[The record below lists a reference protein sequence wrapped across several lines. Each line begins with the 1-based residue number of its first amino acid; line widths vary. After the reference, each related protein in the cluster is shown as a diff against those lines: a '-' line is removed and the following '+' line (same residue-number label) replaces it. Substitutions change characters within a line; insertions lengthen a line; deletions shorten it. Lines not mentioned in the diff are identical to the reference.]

1 MARKFLT
8 AVDLSKNELQNVRIQ
23 NLASAPSSPVPGQMY
38 YDTTVNKL
46 YWYNGTTWID
56 AMGDE
61 ITYATTAELADVD
74 AAAESAGTS
83 TTVPRGDHKHAAAV
97 GTPGNS
103 APGDV
108 ASAGTATTLAR
119 SDHKHGREN
128 HGSAEHSSI
137 PLSALAAPT
146 TNVSFNSQKITNLAD
161 PTAAQDAA
169 TKAYVD
175 AVKTGLD
182 VKDSVRAATTGNI
195 TLSGTQTIDGVAL
208 AVGDRV
214 LVKDQTTASQ
224 NGIYVVA
231 SGAWS
236 RAPDADSNAEVT
248 AGMYCFVTE
257 GTTNGDT
264 GWLLTTNDPITLGT
278 TNLSFAQFTG
288 GGGSVNAG
296 AGLTKTGSTLDVGAG
311 TGITVNADDV
321 AVRRDGTN
329 GQHVPLKYAADIG
342 DGSSTS
348 ITVTHNLGTKDVLVA
363 LYDNSTP
370 FAEVECDVEHTSTSA
385 ITLKFTNA
393 PTSNQYRVVIFG

>member
-8 AVDLSKNELQNVRIQ
+8 SVDLNKNELQNARIQ
-23 NLASAPSSPVPGQMY
+23 NLASPPSSPVTGQVY

-46 YWYNGTTWID
+46 FWYDGTTWVD

-83 TTVPRGDHKHAAAV
+83 DTIPRGDHKHAAAT

-103 APGDV
+103 APGDT

-128 HGSAEHSSI
+128 HGAAEHSTI

-146 TNVSFNSQKITNLAD
+146 TAVSFNSQRITNLAD

-182 VKDSVRAATTGNI
+182 VKDSVRVATTANI
-195 TLSGTQTIDGVAL
+195 TLSGTQTIDGVDVEA
-208 AVGDRV
+208 GDRV
-214 LVKDQTTASQ
+214 LVKDQTDGSE

-231 SGAWS
+231 AGAWS
-236 RAPDADSNAEVT
+236 RAADADSDAEVT

-257 GTTNGDT
+257 GTVNGDT
-264 GWLLTTNDPITLGT
+264 GWVLITNDPITLGT
-278 TNLSFAQFTG
+278 TSLAFAQFTG
-288 GGGSVNAG
+288 GGDVTAG
-296 AGLTKTGSTLDVGAG
+296 AGLTKTGNTLDVGAG

-329 GQHVPLKYAADIG
+329 GQHVPLKYAANVG
-342 DGSSTS
+342 DGTSTS
-348 ITVTHNLGTKDVLVA
+348 ITVTHNLGTKDVLVT
-363 LYDNSTP
+363 LYDNTTP

-385 ITLKFTNA
+385 ITLKFATA
-393 PTSNQYRVVIFG
+393 PTTNQFRVVILG

>member
-1 MARKFLT
+1 MSRKFLV
-8 AVDLSKNELQNVRIQ
+8 AVDLNKNELQNARIQ
-23 NLASAPSSPVPGQMY
+23 NLASAPSSPVAGQVY

-46 YWYNGTTWID
+46 FWYNGTTWVD

-61 ITYATTAELADVD
+61 ITYATTTELADVD
-74 AAAESAGTS
+74 AAAESAGSS
-83 TTVPRGDHKHAAAV
+83 TTVPRGDHKHAAAT
-97 GTPGNS
+97 GTPGSS
-103 APGDV
+103 APGDT
-108 ASAGTATTLAR
+108 AAAGTATTLAR

-128 HGSAEHSSI
+128 HGATEHASI
-137 PLSALAAPT
+137 PLSALSAPT
-146 TNVSFNSQKITNLAD
+146 AAVSFGSQRITSLAD

-182 VKDSVRAATTGNI
+182 VKDSVRVATTANI
-195 TLSGTQTIDGVAL
+195 TLSGTQTIDGVAV

-214 LVKDQTTASQ
+214 LVKDQSTASQ

-236 RAPDADSNAEVT
+236 RAADADSNAEVT

-257 GTTNGDT
+257 GTVNGDT
-264 GWLLTTNDPITLGT
+264 GWVLTTNDPITLGT
-278 TNLSFAQFTG
+278 TSLTFAQFTG
-288 GGGSVNAG
+288 AGSIVAG

-329 GQHVPLKYAADIG
+329 GQHVPLKYAANVG
-342 DGSSTS
+342 DGTSTA
-348 ITVTHNLGTKDVLVA
+348 ITVTHNLGTKDVLVTV
-363 LYDNSTP
+363 YDNTTP

-385 ITLKFTNA
+385 ITLRFTTA
-393 PTSNQYRVVIFG
+393 PTASQYRVVVLG